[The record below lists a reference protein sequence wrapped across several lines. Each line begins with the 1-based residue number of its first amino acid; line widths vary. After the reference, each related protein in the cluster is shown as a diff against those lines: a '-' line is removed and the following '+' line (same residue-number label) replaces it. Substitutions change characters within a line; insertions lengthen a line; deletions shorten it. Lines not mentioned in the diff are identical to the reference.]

1 MWYTIKQDKKKNRYK
16 VERNMSKDNYKKK
29 IRKHKMAAVYRS
41 LMVLAVLATLAVII
55 YVQYRNHIYTDY
67 EYISETRIN
76 KVVNSRSVQ
85 LGDCMLTYSKD
96 GAHCTDT
103 DGVEV
108 WNQTYQMQNPMI
120 EICGDTVAIGDYN
133 GREVYVLNA
142 KKKICQINT
151 TMPIKNIA
159 VAANGRTAVEVI
171 DGKVTWIYIYEVD
184 GTQAFTTKTT
194 MSQSGYPAA
203 FGFSPNG
210 ELLGM
215 SCIFVDAGEVKSQV
229 AFYNYGPVGEN
240 KVNYIVGAYTY
251 PEVVIPYIKF
261 ISDDMAVAVGDDRIL
276 FYSGDQVPV
285 LKTSQMFED
294 EVQGV
299 YQDGEHLGVL
309 FRSDILEMR
318 NKMDVYD
325 VSAEKVG
332 SYYFNTQFQ
341 DIVFTKDYFVAYGD
355 RECTIRTYDNIEKY
369 TGAFERSVDL
379 MFPVGRG
386 HGYKFVMVSDNT
398 LSTVQMK

>member
-29 IRKHKMAAVYRS
+29 IRKHKMAAVYRFF
-41 LMVLAVLATLAVII
+41 LVLAVLATLAGII
-55 YVQYRNHIYTDY
+55 YVQYRNHVYTNY
-67 EYISETRIN
+67 EYITENQIN

-85 LGDCMLTYSKD
+85 LGDYILTYSKD

-133 GREVYVLNA
+133 GREVYVLDS

-171 DGKVTWIYIYEVD
+171 DGKVTWIYIYEAD
-184 GTQAFTTKTT
+184 GTQAFSTKTT

-285 LKTSQMFED
+285 LKTSQMFRD

-299 YQDGEHLGVL
+299 YLDDEHLGVL

-325 VSAEKVG
+325 ADAEKVG
-332 SYYFNTQFQ
+332 SYYFNTQFH

-355 RECTIRTYDNIEKY
+355 RECTIMTYDNIEKY

-398 LSTVQMK
+398 LSTIQMK

>member
-29 IRKHKMAAVYRS
+29 IRKHKMAAVYRF
-41 LMVLAVLATLAVII
+41 LLVFAVLAGLAAII

-67 EYISETRIN
+67 EYITENRIN
-76 KVVNSRSVQ
+76 RVVNSRTIQ
-85 LGDCMLTYSKD
+85 LGDCILTYSKD

-108 WNQTYQMQNPMI
+108 WNQTYQMQDPMI

-133 GREVYVLNA
+133 GREVYVFNSKA
-142 KKKICQINT
+142 KICQINT

-171 DGKVTWIYIYEVD
+171 DGKVTWIYIYEAD

-261 ISDDMAVAVGDDRIL
+261 ISNDMAVAVGDDRIL
-276 FYSGDQVPV
+276 FYSGGQIPV

-294 EVQGV
+294 EVQGI

-325 VSAEKVG
+325 ADAEKVG

-369 TGAFERSVDL
+369 TGSFERSVDL
-379 MFPVGRG
+379 MFPVGKG
-386 HGYKFVMVSDNT
+386 HGYKFVMISDNT
-398 LSTVQMK
+398 LSTMQMK